1 MQIEKQKNWQLVQ
14 GYGLP
19 VHMCPTCSVYPQ
31 FLHCKEDDT
40 FAIRCPSCGYEVSW
54 PKSLFDSSYTQRM
67 AHLFNVGI
75 MALELGEDMMLL
87 YGVENGDYLVYSKKE
102 CVFLQGFKNVLE
114 AIEFMRNK
122 KEQDLETVVY
132 YLWDNHLNRMFGSFV
147 FDAEK
152 NNQ

>member
-1 MQIEKQKNWQLVQ
+1 
-14 GYGLP
+14 
-19 VHMCPTCSVYPQ
+19 
-31 FLHCKEDDT
+31 
-40 FAIRCPSCGYEVSW
+40 
-54 PKSLFDSSYTQRM
+54 
-67 AHLFNVGI
+67 
-75 MALELGEDMMLL
+75 MALELGEDTMLL